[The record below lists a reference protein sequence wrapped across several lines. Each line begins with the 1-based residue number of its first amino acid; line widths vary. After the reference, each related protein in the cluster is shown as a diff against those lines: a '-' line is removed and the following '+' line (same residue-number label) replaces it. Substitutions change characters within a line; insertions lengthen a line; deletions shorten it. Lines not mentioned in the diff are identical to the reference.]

1 MNKDINIKKSKI
13 KNNIKPKS
21 NPKTISKLKTKTK
34 SKLKTT
40 SKSTPKP
47 TMNIKKISMNR
58 FCEENNV
65 MFKRIYKFLD
75 NPKNIF
81 ILMKTLKIFFHP
93 KARPILLNEIK
104 KNKSKINSIAEN
116 FHIVMEYYKN
126 NNLVLKSKVGHFIMY
141 FEHNLKNIKVKSD
154 KDYLDFMLKIL
165 NYPNLISLLKEIF
178 YVLSDYRSC
187 IYFMTP
193 NIKFRNTNKETINE
207 FVTKFRS
214 NQNMCFSIISGYYPN
229 DNSPWGYYYTGAY
242 ASFESLNILSKYYQ
256 NPLRE
261 LKIDFKYKKKHT
273 KEQILKKISNIY
285 NIKLKKNEKIINITN
300 FIILMKRLKYDMHE
314 VVDSIFKIIYEG
326 VSFKNI
332 ERCYVINGIKIF
344 SQKKNYELGIKIYLL
359 VSNGYITN
367 VNCFEN
373 FIL

>member
-1 MNKDINIKKSKI
+1 MNKDINTKKNKVKGGKKIKKSI
-13 KNNIKPKS
+13 T
-21 NPKTISKLKTKTK
+21 KTNTNTNTNTNTKTKTK
-34 SKLKTT
+34 PNT
-40 SKSTPKP
+40 
-47 TMNIKKISMNR
+47 NIKKINMNH
-58 FCEENNV
+58 FCEENNI
-65 MFKRIYKFLD
+65 MFKKINKFLN

-93 KARPILLNEIK
+93 RAQPILLNEIK

-126 NNLVLKSKVGHFIMY
+126 NNLVLKSKVGHFMLY
-141 FEHNLKNIKVKSD
+141 YEHNLKSIKVKND
-154 KDYLDFMLKIL
+154 KDYLHFMLKIL

-193 NIKFRNTNKETINE
+193 NIKFRNTNKETIQE
-207 FVTKFRS
+207 FITKFRS

-242 ASFESLNILSKYYQ
+242 SSFESLTILSKYYQ
-256 NPLRE
+256 NPIKE
-261 LKIDFKYKKKHT
+261 LNIDFKYKKKNN
-273 KEQILKKISNIY
+273 KQQILNKISKIY
-285 NIKLKKNEKIINITN
+285 NIKLKKQEKVINITN

-314 VVDSIFKIIYEG
+314 VVNSIFNIIYEG

-332 ERCYVINGIKIF
+332 ERCYVVNGIKIF
-344 SQKKNYELGIKIYLL
+344 SQKRNYELGIKIYLL